1 MKQEKNLL
9 TRILNRILPGRQPSS
24 RKIAINQAP
33 AGAYVNNE
41 IALTHTAVWCAV
53 KLLAETIGV
62 LNFKLLEPQANGVNL
77 DIKTGK
83 IYDLLNIAP
92 NPLMSAATFRET
104 LTAHVAGWGNGYAEI
119 ERDIRGHAVALWPLM
134 PDRTKPILDD
144 AGALWYEVTEQNGVK
159 TYLPAADVFHIHAFG
174 FDGLMG
180 YDPISYHA
188 QAISQGLAV
197 EQHTSD
203 FFRNGTHLNGALISK
218 NKLDAAARK
227 DIRDAYN
234 DAYKGN
240 GKAYRM
246 AVFGNDLEWQ
256 PFSISP
262 EASQLLESRKY
273 KVSDIA
279 RIFRVP
285 NHLLGDLEKAT
296 FSNIESQ
303 GIEFVQYTI
312 LPWAV
317 RWESEVN
324 LKLLR
329 NGTPKRRAKMNL
341 NVLMRGDVKSRFE
354 AYKIGREWGWLSAN
368 DIRGLEDLN
377 PIPGIAGTAYILP
390 LNYQLAKDIGKTAEP
405 TPTPKPPAELPPPEE
420 QNDDESDQENESQAV
435 SDAANTIANDI
446 AKRAARRIT
455 KGLENKTDKEQIA
468 AWFEK
473 AKNSAW
479 LIEALAPLADIIN
492 KAGLPF
498 NSNSCELS
506 ILQQA
511 TDIYLNDQADE
522 SALKDLVLSEIT
534 RQITG

>member
-1 MKQEKNLL
+1 
-9 TRILNRILPGRQPSS
+9 
-24 RKIAINQAP
+24 
-33 AGAYVNNE
+33 
-41 IALTHTAVWCAV
+41 
-53 KLLAETIGV
+53 
-62 LNFKLLEPQANGVNL
+62 
-77 DIKTGK
+77 
-83 IYDLLNIAP
+83 
-92 NPLMSAATFRET
+92 
-104 LTAHVAGWGNGYAEI
+104 
-119 ERDIRGHAVALWPLM
+119 
-134 PDRTKPILDD
+134 
-144 AGALWYEVTEQNGVK
+144 
-159 TYLPAADVFHIHAFG
+159 
-174 FDGLMG
+174 
-180 YDPISYHA
+180 
-188 QAISQGLAV
+188 
-197 EQHTSD
+197 
-203 FFRNGTHLNGALISK
+203 
-218 NKLDAAARK
+218 
-227 DIRDAYN
+227 
-234 DAYKGN
+234 
-240 GKAYRM
+240 M

-390 LNYQLAKDIGKTAEP
+390 LNYQLAKDIGKTVEP

-455 KGLENKTDKEQIA
+455 KGLENKTDKEQIT

-479 LIEALAPLADIIN
+479 LIEALAPLADIIT

-506 ILQQA
+506 IFQQA